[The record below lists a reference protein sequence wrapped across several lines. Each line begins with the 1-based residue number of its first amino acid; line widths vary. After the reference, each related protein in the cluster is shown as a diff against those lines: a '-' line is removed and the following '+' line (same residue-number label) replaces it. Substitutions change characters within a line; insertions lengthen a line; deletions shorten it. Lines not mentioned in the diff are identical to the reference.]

1 MQPVFIELT
10 CQENDEKI
18 YVNIL
23 HITAITSNPLGEGA
37 KIYCNGG
44 QLNFRESTDE
54 VLGLIAS
61 AKNMINNPSIK
72 AR

>member
-10 CQENDEKI
+10 SHENDEKV

-23 HITAITSNPLGEGA
+23 HISAITTNPGDGT

-44 QLNFRESTDE
+44 HLNFRESTDE
-54 VLGLIAS
+54 VFGLITS
-61 AKNMINNPSIK
+61 AKNMMNNPSVK
-72 AR
+72 SR

>member
-10 CQENDEKI
+10 CQENDEKA

-23 HITAITSNPLGEGA
+23 HITAITTNSGDGA

-44 QLNFRESTDE
+44 HLNFRESTDE

-61 AKNMINNPSIK
+61 AKNMMNNPSAK
-72 AR
+72 SR